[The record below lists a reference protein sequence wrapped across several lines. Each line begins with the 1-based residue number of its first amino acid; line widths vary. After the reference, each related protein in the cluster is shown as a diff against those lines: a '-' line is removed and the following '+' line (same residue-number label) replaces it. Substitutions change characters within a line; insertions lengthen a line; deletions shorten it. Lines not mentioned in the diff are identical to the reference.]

1 MCYEIFSS
9 SLSSSTLGKNFGDMN
24 PSFASVYRE
33 LENQQEALLA
43 MVRNLPEEKFKASS
57 TPGKWSISQILTHLL
72 TSEKL
77 SLAYI
82 KKKAQGIDTV
92 KNSGITESLRLW
104 LLIISQR
111 IPVKYKA
118 PKVMVENT
126 PPAMP
131 LTALVEEWSA
141 VRNELK
147 QFLQNME
154 DKHVRKV
161 IYKHPIAGRLD
172 VRQTMIFFREHIIH
186 HLPQIKRQL

>member
-1 MCYEIFSS
+1 
-9 SLSSSTLGKNFGDMN
+9 MN
-24 PSFASVYRE
+24 PSLESVFQA
-33 LENQQEALLA
+33 LEQQREALLSS
-43 MVRNLPEEKFKASS
+43 VKNLSEEKYNTSAFS
-57 TPGKWSISQILTHLL
+57 GKWSISQILTHLL

-82 KKKAQGIDTV
+82 KKKAQGIDKV
-92 KNSGITESLRLW
+92 KNSGLVETLRLW

-111 IPVKYKA
+111 IPLKYKA

-131 LTALVEEWSA
+131 LPKLIEEWSI
-141 VRNELK
+141 VRSELK
-147 QFLQNME
+147 QFLENME
-154 DKHVRKV
+154 DKHVRRV

-186 HLPQIKRQL
+186 HTPQIKRQL